1 MSYSRVQIVESSVP
15 WSKAMRAIKK
25 DGVPA
30 LNAQVKAGNLKRW
43 QIIQT
48 GENSGL
54 LINEFENKSQ
64 MNKYN
69 KGVST
74 ARQDVDDAVGGRGGP
89 ITARLK
95 PAANSSPEPKL
106 LCPSGGFR

>member
-1 MSYSRVQIVESSVP
+1 MSYTRVQVVKSSVP

-74 ARQDVDDAVGGRGGP
+74 ARQDVDDALGAQRWTYHGP
-89 ITARLK
+89 VKA
-95 PAANSSPEPKL
+95 
-106 LCPSGGFR
+106 SG

>member
-1 MSYSRVQIVESSVP
+1 MSDTTKGQRFHGGCHCGNIRFWFD
-15 WSKAMRAIKK
+15 WS
-25 DGVPA
+25 
-30 LNAQVKAGNLKRW
+30 AQVKAGNLKRW

-74 ARQDVDDAVGGRGGP
+74 VRQDVDDAVGAQRWTYHGP
-89 ITARLK
+89 VKA
-95 PAANSSPEPKL
+95 
-106 LCPSGGFR
+106 SG

>member
-1 MSYSRVQIVESSVP
+1 MSYMRVQVFEVP
-15 WSKAMRAIKK
+15 LSWSKAMRVIKK
-25 DGVPA
+25 DGIPA

-48 GENSGL
+48 SENSGL

-74 ARQDVDDAVGGRGGP
+74 ARQDVDDALGAQRWTYHGP
-89 ITARLK
+89 VKA
-95 PAANSSPEPKL
+95 
-106 LCPSGGFR
+106 SG